1 MKTKIKKSKDRC
13 KKYRLRLL
21 DLSQGVDALHI
32 GGSFSCCEI
41 LDSIYNILKKKND
54 KVILSKGHT
63 GVMQY
68 IILEDL
74 KIISRKLLNGY
85 GQKYGKIGVHPEY
98 GTPGITASTGSLGHG
113 LGIGAGIA
121 LSQKKNELVYVV
133 ISDGELMEGST
144 WEYILFISSYK
155 INNIVLIIDNN
166 DLQSATRATETHPTM
181 YPIKSKLNSFGWQ
194 ALECKGNDSEDIIK
208 KVLKKKNSKPLALI
222 AKTIKGYPISFM
234 KNIPQ
239 WHYRS
244 PNKKEYLKA
253 INEIKSL

>member
-1 MKTKIKKSKDRC
+1 MKIKIKKAKERC
-13 KKYRLRLL
+13 KKFRLRLL
-21 DLSQGVDALHI
+21 ELSQNVSALHI

-41 LDSIYNILKKKND
+41 LDSIYNILKRKND

-68 IILEDL
+68 IILEHL
-74 KIISRKLLNGY
+74 NIISTKVLNGY
-85 GQKYGKIGVHPEY
+85 GQKNGKIGVHPEY

-121 LSQKKNELVYVV
+121 ISQKKNENVYVV

-155 INNIVLIIDNN
+155 INNIILIIDNN
-166 DLQSATRATETHPTM
+166 DLQSATRASDTHPTM
-181 YPIKSKLNSFGWQ
+181 YPIKSKLKSFGWQ
-194 ALECKGNDSEDIIK
+194 ALECRGNNTEDIVKNI
-208 KVLKKKNSKPLALI
+208 LKKKINKPLAII

-244 PNKKEYLKA
+244 PSKKEYLKA
-253 INEIKSL
+253 VNEIKLL